1 MGSMRRAVDTG
12 LWACVVMVL
21 VMTQGAAA
29 KKDTAV
35 EPSDYGKV
43 AGWVYDAATGLPL
56 SKATVT
62 IQEDG
67 VFADTG
73 KTVGTT
79 GTDGA
84 YACEA
89 QLGRVSS
96 KIDWKRVAFSSVA
109 GLLSGSAK
117 KVTKTVDISRLN
129 MRVAHDRYHA
139 FEGPVLC
146 RSIKTQEFSVLM
158 EPIFLTKE
166 YSDEA
171 STVAE
176 GWGVA
181 EIVEAGLTPPIAR
194 AKDKVTLTVKV
205 KTPPLDPKAKVAVVL
220 SSMFLSEKG
229 GQRRLSKFTTGA
241 DGLCV
246 FTDTFRIA
254 KKSKG
259 AEEVTIS
266 LAEFPY
272 CVKAAKKTVPAL
284 FQALAS
290 EADEPAAQLRLKAYQ
305 LEQQQQYQE
314 ALGARQELCNLST
327 AITSDRDALMRLQAR
342 LAGTP
347 ATTAMPT
354 ATPMGAAE
362 LEAAIAAARTRA
374 EADSK
379 NQDFA
384 VWHNYALLLVRKS
397 LYQQESS
404 DPGLTST
411 LETCE
416 TALSSALKSA
426 RSGKRSVD
434 QGHYYGIIFGYYGS
448 AVVGISGFDQPEA
461 GSDFLILES
470 MRTLRSVP
478 NSYLDYLNMATA
490 LTDLG
495 QTDLALKVTD
505 KCLALRPDCVEAKY
519 VKAVASIVQG
529 DGGSGLTLLQEV
541 AKANPR
547 HSRANLILAKAYT
560 LADDP
565 TTATEYL
572 AAHEAFY
579 GLDAKPLLDTVTLP
593 LQGLTLQQDKRDTPE
608 A

>member
-1 MGSMRRAVDTG
+1 MSSMRRAVNTG
-12 LWACVVMVL
+12 LWVCVVMALAMAQV
-21 VMTQGAAA
+21 AAA

-35 EPSDYGKV
+35 EPSHYGKV
-43 AGWVYDAATGLPL
+43 AGWVYDAATGVPL
-56 SKATVT
+56 GKATVT

-73 KTVGTT
+73 KTVGLT

-84 YACEA
+84 YSCQA

-96 KIDWKRVAFSSVA
+96 KIDWGRVAFSSVA
-109 GLLSGSAK
+109 GLLSGSGK
-117 KVTKTVDISRLN
+117 KVTKTVDISRLS
-129 MRVAHDRYHA
+129 MRVTHDRYHA

-146 RSIKTQEFSVLM
+146 RSINTQEFLVLM

-166 YSDEA
+166 YSDEV
-171 STVAE
+171 STVGE

-181 EIVEAGLTPPIAR
+181 EIVEAGLTPTIAR
-194 AKDKVTLTVKV
+194 VKDKVTLTVKV
-205 KTPPLDPKAKVAVVL
+205 KSPPLDPKAKAAVAV
-220 SSMFLSEKG
+220 SSVFLGDKN
-229 GQRRLSKFTTGA
+229 GQRTLSKFTPGA

-254 KKSKG
+254 RNAKG
-259 AEEVTIS
+259 MEEVRIS

-272 CVKAAKKTVPAL
+272 CVKAAKKSAAVL
-284 FQALAS
+284 FQVLES
-290 EADEPAAQLRLKAYQ
+290 EAGEPAAQLRLKAYQ
-305 LEQQQQYQE
+305 SEQQQQYQE
-314 ALGARQELCNLST
+314 ALAARLELCNLST
-327 AITSDRDALMRLQAR
+327 ATAPDKEALSQLQTR

-347 ATTAMPT
+347 FTTPVSA
-354 ATPMGAAE
+354 AKPMTSGE
-362 LEAAIAAARTRA
+362 LESAIADARKRA

-379 NQDFA
+379 NQDFS

-397 LYQQESS
+397 LYQQESN
-404 DPGLTST
+404 DAGLTST
-411 LETCE
+411 MDTTE
-416 TALSSALKSA
+416 TALAGALKSA
-426 RSGKRSVD
+426 RSGSRTVD
-434 QGHYYGIIFGYYGS
+434 KGRYYGFVFGYYGS

-470 MRTLRSVP
+470 MKTLRSVP

-495 QTDLALKVTD
+495 QTDLALKAAD

-529 DGGSGLTLLQEV
+529 DGGHGLTLLQEV

-547 HSRANLILAKAYT
+547 HSRANVILAKAYT
-560 LADDP
+560 LANDP
-565 TTATEYL
+565 TTAASYL

-579 GLDAKPLLDTVTLP
+579 GLEAEPLLDSVTLP
-593 LQGLTLQQDKRDTPE
+593 RQGLTFQ
-608 A
+608 